1 MIISTVSEMC
11 LLDLVI
17 VILDIHDCPGS
28 IPAGKYQWIPEIFR
42 QIFMLTGDNLFVIH
56 FNVGTLFS
64 GQKNPA
70 PKES

>member
-28 IPAGKYQWIPEIFR
+28 IPAGKYQWILET
-42 QIFMLTGDNLFVIH
+42 FMLFGDNLFVIH
-56 FNVGTLFS
+56 SNVGTLFS

-70 PKES
+70 PKKS